1 MPKLWVPNST
11 APDKYQIERFK
22 NKAGW
27 TKLLNLLKSLE
38 IMVKQ
43 ICKPVCRVAESTT
56 DAQRVCEPEE
66 YVGSK
71 IERCVQAAIKWAWVK
86 IKYDKYTEEWTAI

>member
-1 MPKLWVPNST
+1 
-11 APDKYQIERFK
+11 
-22 NKAGW
+22 
-27 TKLLNLLKSLE
+27 
-38 IMVKQ
+38 MVKQ

-71 IERCVQAAIKWAWVK
+71 IERWVQAAIK
-86 IKYDKYTEEWTAI
+86 